1 MADLVS
7 LETALRKQFIEL
19 DQLAVPEASQEEA
32 IRRTLANLNLALGG
46 QAELA
51 GLDGAT
57 LTSLPADWQL
67 ALLEGAA
74 ARLLDYSLRSNLARG
89 SEDGHLLPVFERRAD
104 WLQNKFEDSLKFL
117 RSLGLQASLE
127 GSSASWE
134 WAEEKAHYEYS

>member
-1 MADLVS
+1 MADLAS
-7 LETALRKQFIEL
+7 LKTALKQQFIDL
-19 DQLAVPEASQEEA
+19 YQLAVPEASQEEA
-32 IRRTLANLNLALGG
+32 IRRTLARLNLALGG

-57 LTSLPADWQL
+57 VSSLPADWQL

-74 ARLLDYSLRSNLARG
+74 ARLLDYCLRSNLIRG

-104 WLQNKFEDSLKFL
+104 WLQNKFEDSLEFL

-127 GSSASWE
+127 VMNATWE
-134 WAEEKAHYEYS
+134 WQEEKFHYEYT

>member
-1 MADLVS
+1 MADLAS
-7 LETALRKQFIEL
+7 LKTALKLQFIDL
-19 DQLAVPEASQEEA
+19 YQLAVPELSQEEA
-32 IRRTLANLNLALGG
+32 IRRTLARLNLALGG

-57 LTSLPADWQL
+57 QTSLPADWQL

-104 WLQNKFEDSLKFL
+104 WLQNKFEDSLEFL
-117 RSLGLQASLE
+117 RGLGLQTSEE
-127 GSSASWE
+127 GANAAWE
-134 WAEEKAHYEYS
+134 WQEENFHYEYT